1 MTETRRIIV
10 GVLPSGGSVTYVGE
24 GQADPVAR
32 MIAEAGAELDRQ
44 RAVEERARLSAIA
57 DIERAKNTRKARN
70 TRRLKRALR
79 AFGVSI

>member
-10 GVLPSGGSVTYVGE
+10 GMLPSGGQVYVRN
-24 GQADPVAR
+24 GQEDPVAI
-32 MIAEAGAELDRQ
+32 MIREASAELDAA
-44 RAVEERARLSAIA
+44 RAADERVRLAAIA